1 ALGGGWLISWGA
13 LRPLKKIMK
22 MTSRIADANDLSMR
36 LNIHK
41 GPKEVR
47 RLARNFD
54 SMLDRLEKSFEE
66 EKQFTSDAS
75 HELRTPV
82 AVILAE
88 CERAKKR
95 ERTAEDYKE
104 SLGYIEDRAKRMK
117 RIVAELLN
125 ITRLSLKADKY
136 PLLEADLS
144 SYVSDCIYE
153 FVPADTRG
161 ITLETDI
168 EEDLSVNCNLFLIS
182 GLVGNL
188 VQNAYKYG
196 KEGGH
201 VWVSLKRVQK
211 ETGSSGKNKQKQKAL
226 QESAGILLSVRDDGI
241 GIAMEDQERVFNRF
255 FRVDPSR
262 SDIEGTGLGLSIVK
276 EIADI
281 HGATVSLKSRLGEG
295 SEFAVRFPEN
305 PGEREDEETHTKTQA
320 QANG

>member
-1 ALGGGWLISWGA
+1 MMGAMLLLAAFVIVFAVVASNAVESGNAENAMHVFRVLTASLVPSIVALALGGGWLISWGA

-201 VWVSLKRVQK
+201 VWVSLKRVRNRYR
-211 ETGSSGKNKQKQKAL
+211 TRGSG
-226 QESAGILLSVRDDGI
+226 ESVQQVLPCR
-241 GIAMEDQERVFNRF
+241 
-255 FRVDPSR
+255 P
-262 SDIEGTGLGLSIVK
+262 
-276 EIADI
+276 
-281 HGATVSLKSRLGEG
+281 LKKRYRGHRAWPLDS
-295 SEFAVRFPEN
+295 
-305 PGEREDEETHTKTQA
+305 
-320 QANG
+320 